1 MRVRSF
7 FPPTVEQNDKFPLFY
22 TPDFRDCLKNK
33 YCTNESDVQK

>member
-22 TPDFRDCLKNK
+22 TPDFNVVGFYPLFL
-33 YCTNESDVQK
+33 